1 MAEFQSPYTGKW
13 YKGPDLGGDY
23 DFQESGG
30 QASFRSPYSGKTYAL
45 GPSEAEIFRPRPV
58 SQPAPEPVPD
68 ADPGVQLSDYL
79 KLYLSGSAGLGRSL
93 NRLVELSPLGSLS
106 KSLGYDPFKTVDRLA
121 ADAVDYWSDSLSDG
135 MKDELS
141 KEFVRKNE
149 FGEYEWGGAGVTTA
163 LGMAA
168 ESAPSVLA
176 SAGIGAGITRVL
188 QTFGNPVGRSVL
200 VERAAQLKSSG
211 VPDAANQ
218 ALKKLRLVD
227 RAIGVAA
234 FGAAEGLIS
243 GGSANVNVYD
253 AVQKLPPDKLMQNER
268 YRQVL
273 ESTDEAMDDMQKHA
287 YAAEVVAKEAASVAG
302 VQSGLTTALLGAP
315 MGAFFGSLIGRS
327 NIGRLSE
334 TRLRAALTG
343 AAGEGAQE
351 ALQSGAEQRIFNR
364 ALIDA
369 GDDRDPNEG
378 VVNAMVGGGIAGAGV
393 GGVLGGGLWS
403 PDDAAA
409 PPRPAAEFTPDQLD
423 AVARGEPRPLLLE
436 GTVSPPEA
444 DFVAGADGVVRR
456 PGETPPE
463 TRALPAPGPSGRIVV
478 GPDGQ
483 ARPEMDAEFRSV
495 QAEMDRRQELGMGR
509 ERVAVPAGWQ
519 RGEADPIGAAR
530 PLPRWEERDDEKPV
544 ARAMRLKAFLKK
556 NIDTGPAVAPE
567 SLPGEPDNYFE
578 PAAPGTVDLPFD
590 KLIIDETEHVNAE
603 GTQKAGDVALKRFR
617 AAAAGRVP
625 KRPAIDVKVMADG
638 RFQVVDGNGTVVAL
652 QRLPA
657 AAAARARIVDF
668 EVPDGDDPKKAAA
681 LRAYVK
687 QLSPEARADLAK
699 QQMEAQAFKPK
710 FDAGLDEIAKQIGAT
725 TKLPGLKSKSGW
737 GRIAEKTVADNG
749 GDAAKL
755 KDFVR
760 GTIVVETPEQAQ
772 AAMDA
777 VLAKFGQ
784 APKTSIRQNMLLEN
798 EQQLLAADESG
809 YADIKINVQGDNG
822 RVYEVQISTEAMLKA
837 KDVGHKF
844 YEDARSIDSAVMTR
858 LGIAEGDMSKEEV
871 RAAINK
877 GMTKAEKNKR
887 GALIASSQGA
897 YLPSF
902 RAFRAASNRASKSAS
917 VISTPS
923 SSTEKAGTAF
933 QPEPAKKRAAPR
945 EPLSSMATS
954 PSTNQKVVAGAPE
967 SVLPS
972 ISSSPPRVQST
983 APASAESSG
992 RTRVKTPTGTEVE
1005 VEPIVVEADDLLT
1018 SDREG
1023 YPQELQPRQRGA
1035 RAASSAQVQ
1044 TMAATLDPERL
1055 GFSVEAELGAPV
1067 VSQGLEVESG
1077 NGRVMAIRKAFAD
1090 YPERAEAYREFIKA
1104 QGFDVDGMRAPVLVR
1119 RRKTDLDADARRQFT
1134 VDANKSTTMKLSAA
1148 EQANADAALL
1158 DDALLSRLVPGVQ
1171 LTAGVNAGFVRG
1183 FMGKLTTGEMNEL
1196 VGADGTLSQDG
1207 VRRIQGALLAKAYGG
1222 AEESNAMLARSM
1234 ESPDDNV
1241 RSITGALL
1249 DAAPQFA
1256 QLRQDVADGVL
1267 DPEYA
1272 LTDDLL
1278 ASIEII
1284 SKMRESGRGVE
1295 ETLRQGDAFGGV
1307 TPRRESIIRLFYNRA
1322 LTAAASREKIAA
1334 ELKFYAAGAEQQR
1347 NNQASLVDSTV
1358 SPDELLRGALDYV
1371 QPQQR
1376 AARQASIFAAYSRAG
1391 MRDVRRAARPTTG
1404 TAAVRAALEPAIAE
1418 VSSLVDVRVVDS
1430 VDDLAP
1436 EIGLVPSDIEGA
1448 YLMDGKTVIIVAGNL
1463 TVERAQRVFLHEV
1476 FGHLAM
1482 ERSPDMAKAIDMVR
1496 TLHGM
1501 KNKSVVAAWNTVAR
1515 TQPNLS
1521 GVEHAK
1527 ETIAVLAESGVKN
1540 SVIDRLIAAVR
1551 DMIRRMGIQLP
1562 LNDGDV
1568 RTLIARAARDL
1579 LADAKAGMT
1588 GPLEGLS
1595 ALSSDKQILD
1605 ALAKMP
1611 SGPMLDAKTY
1621 VENELAGL
1629 RKAYPPGRDTAP
1641 PREIE
1646 QRMEQLEAAL
1656 ESRDAFGSWLD
1667 VQGDLEGRGGLERAR
1682 DSFAWSMPNLSAE
1695 ERDARLKEWFGNSK
1709 IVDAN
1714 GKPLRVYH
1722 GTTHD
1727 FSEFNPQVGSK
1738 DGHYGQALYFTSN
1751 PGDASDNYAGIGPD
1765 MQAKIEREAENL
1777 DTELQDAGEE
1787 APPRWGTPEYDAR
1800 MNELREKAMKRLLG
1814 QNRGA
1819 VYPVYLKIENPV
1831 TVTPGAG
1838 TEFDDADGSGR
1849 KLRNALAKT
1858 IREYGVEGADSQ
1870 DFAAQVSDLLEE
1882 GGGLTASTIEMVY
1895 RKSRLFDVLLDNDG
1909 ATNFIR
1915 DLWKNAGF
1923 DGIILNAK
1931 ATFPGMVSPGTMHFH
1946 AFKPTQ
1952 VKSATGN
1959 QGTYRRRS
1967 PNILFSRAAPASDE
1981 LQAAM
1986 DRTMAQAPESMTM
1999 RDKARE
2005 AWQKFRNVE
2014 ALEVKQGLI
2023 DGFASLEAL
2032 ERSGNDGDLKDA
2044 SQSAYKAALSTKNL
2058 ASVMSAVML
2067 RGVPVYQNGA
2077 FQPGKDRKG
2086 LIDIFRP
2093 LTTHPDGNLLRQW
2106 EFFAATNRARRLKTE
2121 KNRDG
2126 TSREKLF
2133 TDADIQLGRELEQ
2146 KYPEFRQILDDWQA
2160 FNKQTLDLA
2169 QEAGVIDPAS
2179 RALWEQNDYVPFYRA
2194 MEDAKEGPRTEAQL
2208 ANQRAQIKRLSGSE
2222 TQLGNVFENMVMN
2235 TAHLIDASYKNR
2247 AMQKV
2252 VEIADGVAMNKVE
2265 LPWEAVKFSNAD
2277 LARALRAAG
2286 LLVGNV
2292 DDDGAAISK
2301 MTKEQRESWSTL
2313 FRKVAPRGANIVTVM
2328 VAGKPVYYEVTDP
2341 LVLRSIAGLGTDTF
2355 DGMVT
2360 QLFRG
2365 SKRLLTGAITADPA
2379 FMLANFVRDT
2389 LSNWVVSDASMR
2401 PVVDAVIGLKATWA
2415 EDETLMQLMMSGA
2428 GGGGYY
2434 DSAPEDIRKLV
2445 AERVPAG
2452 KVNGFMKS
2460 VVSPKNAW
2468 RVWRKIGASAENA
2481 NRVAVFKAVLAAGG
2495 SVAEAAY
2502 QARDVLNFSMR
2513 GDYAAMRWLTETVPF
2528 MNARV
2533 QGLYRLYRGARDNR
2547 QAFMIKGSMI
2557 LAATMAL
2564 ALSNQDNPEY
2574 EELPEWDK
2582 DMYWHFFV
2590 GGEHF
2595 RLPKPFEVGAIFA
2608 TIPER
2613 AWRGLSG
2620 RDSGK
2625 LVWDRLFAMV
2635 ADTFAFNPTPQFVKP
2650 IIEQYANRSFFTG
2663 SPIVGMAEQN
2673 LQPEAQFTPWTSETM
2688 RELAKAMPDWA
2699 PEWIRSPR
2707 RLEAAVRGYLGSM
2720 GMYVVGISDHV
2731 TREALSYPE
2740 SPGRRIY
2747 DYPVV
2752 SRFARDPNPRVT
2764 KYADQMYQMLNEANA
2779 VYSTINRFR
2788 REQRFDD
2795 AKALFE
2801 ENKGKLAVRARLNRL
2816 ATQVRKTNEQIRI
2829 IQSSRTMPADQ
2840 KREKIDALI
2849 ARKNEI
2855 TRQVAPF
2862 ADLF

>member
-45 GPSEAEIFRPRPV
+45 GPAEADVFRPRPV

-121 ADAVDYWSDSLSDG
+121 ADAVDYWNDSLSDG

-188 QTFGNPVGRSVL
+188 QTFGNPVGRAVL
-200 VERAAQLKSSG
+200 VERATQLKKSG

-243 GGSANVNVYD
+243 AGSANVNVYD
-253 AVQKLPPDKLMQNER
+253 AVQKLPPEKLMQNER

-327 NIGRLSE
+327 NISRLSE
-334 TRLRAALTG
+334 TRLRAAITG

-378 VVNAMVGGGIAGAGV
+378 VVNAMVGGGVAGAGV

-403 PDDAAA
+403 PGDAAA
-409 PPRPAAEFTPDQLD
+409 PPRPDSEFTPDQLD
-423 AVARGEPRPLLLE
+423 RVARGEPRPLLLE
-436 GTVSPPEA
+436 GTVTQPDP

-456 PGETPPE
+456 PGEAAPE
-463 TRALPAPGPSGRIVV
+463 TRALPAPGTSGRIVV

-483 ARPEMDAEFRSV
+483 ARPEMDAEFRDV
-495 QAEMDRRQELGMGR
+495 QAEMERRQELGMGR
-509 ERVAVPAGWQ
+509 QRVAVPAAWQ
-519 RGEADPIGAAR
+519 RGEADPIGAVQ
-530 PLPRWEERDDEKPV
+530 PLPKWEERDDEKPV

-556 NIDTGPAVAPE
+556 NIDTGPAVPPE

-590 KLIIDETEHVNAE
+590 SLIIDETEHVNAE

-652 QRLPA
+652 KRLPA

-668 EVPDGDDPKKAAA
+668 EVPDGDDPKKAAR
-681 LRAYVK
+681 LREYVK

-710 FDAGLDEIAKQIGAT
+710 FDAGLNEIAAQLGVT

-749 GDAAKL
+749 GRAEAL

-772 AAMDA
+772 AALDA

-809 YADIKINVQGDNG
+809 YADIKVNVQGDNG
-822 RVYEVQISTEAMLKA
+822 RVYEVQISTEEMLKA
-837 KDVGHKF
+837 KDIGHKF
-844 YEDARSIDSAVMTR
+844 YEDARSIDAAVMQR
-858 LGIAEGDMSKEEV
+858 LGIKEGDASKEEI
-871 RAAINK
+871 RAAIDN
-877 GMTKAEKNKR
+877 GMTKAERKKR

-902 RAFRAASNRASKSAS
+902 RAFRAASNLASKSAS

-945 EPLSSMATS
+945 EPLLTMATS
-954 PSTNQKVVAGAPE
+954 PSTSQNVAPE

-992 RTRVKTPTGTEVE
+992 RTRVKTPTGTEIE
-1005 VEPIVVEADDLLT
+1005 VEPVVVEADDLLT

-1035 RAASSAQVQ
+1035 RAASNAQVQ
-1044 TMAATLDPERL
+1044 TFAATLDPELL
-1055 GFSVEAELGAPV
+1055 GFSVEAGSGAPI
-1067 VSQGLEVESG
+1067 VSQRLEVESG
-1077 NGRVMAIRKAFAD
+1077 NGRVMAIRKAFSD
-1090 YPERAEAYREFIKA
+1090 YPERAAAYREFIKA
-1104 QGFDVDGMRAPVLVR
+1104 QGFDVEGMRAPVLVR

-1134 VDANKSTTMKLSAA
+1134 VDANKPTTMKLSAA
-1148 EQANADAALL
+1148 EQANADAALI
-1158 DDALLSRLVPGVQ
+1158 DDALLSKLVPGAQ
-1171 LTAGVNAGFVRG
+1171 LTSGVNAGFVRG
-1183 FMGKLTTGEMNEL
+1183 FMSRLSTGEMNEL

-1222 AEESNAMLARSM
+1222 APEANAMLARSM
-1234 ESPDDNV
+1234 ESTDDNV

-1272 LTDDLL
+1272 LSDDLL
-1278 ASIEII
+1278 ASVEII
-1284 SKMRESGRGVE
+1284 SQAREAGRGVE

-1322 LTAAASREKIAA
+1322 LTMAASRDKIAA

-1347 NNQASLVDSTV
+1347 NNQASLVDSRV
-1358 SPDELLRGALDYV
+1358 SPDALLRGALDYV
-1371 QPQQR
+1371 QPPQKPVKQN
-1376 AARQASIFAAYSRAG
+1376 ALFSRPGAQD
-1391 MRDVRRAARPTTG
+1391 MRRAQRNTAG
-1404 TAAVRAALEPAIAE
+1404 TAAVRVSLERAISE
-1418 VSSLVDVRVVDS
+1418 VSALVDVRVVDS
-1430 VDDLAP
+1430 VDDLVP
-1436 EIGLVPSDIEGA
+1436 EIGLVPSDVEGA
-1448 YLMDGKTVIIVAGNL
+1448 YLMDGKTVVIVAGNL

-1496 TLHGM
+1496 TLYGM
-1501 KNKSVVAAWNTVAR
+1501 KNKAVVDAWNTVAR

-1521 GVEHAK
+1521 RLDHAK
-1527 ETIAVLAESGVKN
+1527 ETIAVLAESGVKS
-1540 SVIDRLIAAVR
+1540 SVVDRLIATVR
-1551 DMIRRMGIQLP
+1551 DMIRKMGFSLE
-1562 LNDGDV
+1562 LTDGDL
-1568 RTLIARAARDL
+1568 RDLIARAARDL
-1579 LADAKAGMT
+1579 RAAAQSGA

-1595 ALSSDKQILD
+1595 VLSSDKQILE
-1605 ALAKMP
+1605 ALDKMP
-1611 SGPMLDAKTY
+1611 AGPMLDAKTY
-1621 VENELAGL
+1621 AENELASL
-1629 RKAYPPGRDTAP
+1629 RKAYPPEGDTAP
-1641 PREIE
+1641 PREVE

-1656 ESRDAFGSWLD
+1656 EARDSFGSWLD

-1682 DSFAWSMPNLSAE
+1682 DAFAWSMPNLTAE
-1695 ERDARLKEWFGNSK
+1695 QREQRLKEWFGDSK
-1709 IVDAN
+1709 IRDAN
-1714 GKPLRVYH
+1714 GRPLRVYH

-1727 FSEFNPQVGSK
+1727 FSKFNPKAGSRE
-1738 DGHYGQALYFTSN
+1738 GHYGQVLYFTSN

-1765 MQAKIEREAENL
+1765 MDVKIDMEADRL
-1777 DTELQDAGEE
+1777 DNEEQYAAGEVG
-1787 APPRWGTPEYDAR
+1787 PQWGTPEYVAR
-1800 MNELREKAMKRLLG
+1800 RNELREKAMKRLLG
-1814 QNRGA
+1814 PNRGT

-1831 TVTPGAG
+1831 TITPGAG
-1838 TEFDDADGSGR
+1838 TMFDNEDGSGR
-1849 KLRNALAKT
+1849 KLISAIRKT
-1858 IREYGVEGADSQ
+1858 IKEYGLEADANANQ
-1870 DFAAQVSDLLEE
+1870 FLAETIDLLEE
-1882 GGGLTASTIEMVY
+1882 GGGLAASYVENAY
-1895 RKSRLFDVLLDNDG
+1895 RQSRLAETLLNDDNY
-1909 ATNFIR
+1909 TNFIR
-1915 DLWKNAGF
+1915 DIWKNAGF
-1923 DGIILNAK
+1923 DGIVLNAK
-1931 ATFPGMVSPGTMHFH
+1931 AAFPGMVSDGTVHFH
-1946 AFKPTQ
+1946 VFKPTQ
-1952 VKSATGN
+1952 VKSAVGN
-1959 QGTYRRRS
+1959 QGTFARRS
-1967 PNILFSRAAPASDE
+1967 PNILFSRAAPASEE

-1986 DRTMAQAPESMTM
+1986 DRTMAPAPESMTM

-2014 ALEVKQGLI
+2014 MLEVKQGLI

-2032 ERSGNDGDLKDA
+2032 ERAGNDGALKDA

-2067 RGVPVYQNGA
+2067 RGVPVYKDGA

-2133 TDADIQLGRELEQ
+2133 TDADIALGLELEK

-2169 QEAGVIDPAS
+2169 EEAGVIDPAS

-2194 MEDAKEGPRTEAQL
+2194 MEDAKEGPKTEAQL
-2208 ANQRAQIKRLSGSE
+2208 ANQRAKIKRLSGSE
-2222 TQLGNVFENMVMN
+2222 AQLGNVFENMVMN

-2292 DDDGAAISK
+2292 DDDGAVISK

-2313 FRKVAPRGANIVTVM
+2313 FRKVAPRGANIVSVM

-2365 SKRLLTGAITADPA
+2365 SKQLLTGAITADPA

-2401 PVVDAVIGLKATWA
+2401 PVVDAVKGLKATWA

-2434 DSAPEDIRKLV
+2434 DSAPSDIRKLV
-2445 AERVPAG
+2445 AERIPAG
-2452 KVNGFMKS
+2452 KVDGFMKS
-2460 VVSPKNAW
+2460 VVTPRNAW

-2595 RLPKPFEVGAIFA
+2595 RLPKPFEVGAMFA
-2608 TIPER
+2608 TVPER
-2613 AWRGLSG
+2613 AWRGLTG

-2720 GMYVVGISDHV
+2720 GMYVVGVADNV

-2740 SPGRRIY
+2740 NPGRRLY

-2764 KYADQMYQMLNEANA
+2764 KYADQMYEMLNEANA

-2829 IQSSRTMPADQ
+2829 VQSSRTMSAEQ

>member
-1 MAEFQSPYTGKW
+1 MAEFQSPYTGKR

-45 GPSEAEIFRPRPV
+45 GPAEAQVFRPRPIER
-58 SQPAPEPVPD
+58 APEPVPD
-68 ADPGVQLSDYL
+68 ADPGVQMSDYL
-79 KLYLSGSAGLGRSL
+79 KLYMSGSAGLGRSL

-121 ADAVDYWSDSLSDG
+121 SDAVDYWSDSLSDG

-176 SAGIGAGITRVL
+176 SAGIGAGLTRVL

-200 VERAAQLKSSG
+200 VERATQLKNSG

-351 ALQSGAEQRIFNR
+351 SLQSGAEQRIFNR

-393 GGVLGGGLWS
+393 GGVLGAGTFS
-403 PDDAAA
+403 PRQD
-409 PPRPAAEFTPDQLD
+409 TQQ
-423 AVARGEPRPLLLE
+423 PRPLFGDDDLE
-436 GTVSPPEA
+436 RVERSLDPVPQLSGPGARP
-444 DFVAGADGVVRR
+444 DFVAGADGTVRR
-456 PGETPPE
+456 PGEAVPE
-463 TRALPAPGPSGRIVV
+463 ALALPAPGPSGRIVV
-478 GPDGQ
+478 DQ
-483 ARPEMDAEFRSV
+483 AGAARQEADAEFRDV
-495 QAEMDRRQELGMGR
+495 EAMRAERAGLGQGP
-509 ERVAVPAGWQ
+509 ERINVPADWQ
-519 RGEADPIGAAR
+519 RGDATPIGNAR
-530 PLPRWEERDDEKPV
+530 PPLRFEEREEEDPK
-544 ARAMRLKAFLKK
+544 ARSLRLRTFLKT
-556 NIDTGPAVAPE
+556 NIDKGPEVRPE
-567 SLPGEPDNYFE
+567 TLPGEPDNYFE
-578 PAAPGTVDLPFD
+578 PATSDTLDLPFSD
-590 KLIIDETEHVNAE
+590 LIIDETEHVNSE
-603 GTQKAGDVALKRFR
+603 GTQKAGNVALKRF
-617 AAAAGRVP
+617 AAAASGRVP
-625 KRPAIDVKVMADG
+625 KRPAIDVRVMANG
-638 RFQVVDGNGTVVAL
+638 KFQVVAGNGTVAAL
-652 QRLPA
+652 KKLPSA
-657 AAAARARIVDF
+657 SAARARIVDF
-668 EVPDGDDPKKAAA
+668 EVPDRDDPKVAAS

-687 QLSPEARADLAK
+687 QLEPGARVDLVKQLGEAKAY
-699 QQMEAQAFKPK
+699 KPK
-710 FDAGLDEIAKQIGAT
+710 YDAGMQEIADQVGVQFQPT
-725 TKLPGLKSKSGW
+725 GLKSDSGW

-749 GDAAKL
+749 GHADRL

-760 GTIVVETPEQAQ
+760 GTIVVETPEQAE
-772 AAMDA
+772 A
-777 VLAKFGQ
+777 VLNSVLEKFGQ
-784 APKTSIRQNMLLEN
+784 AEGTKVRKNMLLAS
-798 EQQLLAADESG
+798 EQELLVADESG
-809 YADIKINVQGDNG
+809 YADIKLNIPGDNG
-822 RVYEVQISTEAMLKA
+822 RIYELQISTEAMLKA
-837 KDVGHKF
+837 KEVGYKH
-844 YEDARSIDSAVMTR
+844 YEGVRSIDAAVMKKPG
-858 LGIAEGDMSKEEV
+858 LKEGDLSKEEL
-871 RAAINK
+871 RAVLQK
-877 GMTKAEKNKR
+877 GMSSVQKGRRKKLL
-887 GALIASSQGA
+887 ALSQET

-902 RAFRAASNRASKSAS
+902 RAFRAASSRASKSAS
-917 VISTPS
+917 DISTPS
-923 SSTEKAGTAF
+923 SSSEKARTPF
-933 QPEPAKKRAAPR
+933 QPVPEKNRAAAR
-945 EPLSSMATS
+945 VSLLSMATS
-954 PSTNQKVVAGAPE
+954 PSTSQKDSPDTGPV
-967 SVLPS
+967 SVLPA
-972 ISSSPPRVQST
+972 IPTSPPRLQST
-983 APASAESSG
+983 TGSRTESTG
-992 RTRVKTPTGTEVE
+992 RTRVKTPNDTSVE
-1005 VEPIVVEADDLLT
+1005 VEPIVVEADDLMT

-1035 RAASSAQVQ
+1035 RAASSAQVARL
-1044 TMAATLDPERL
+1044 AATLDPERL

-1067 VSQGLEVESG
+1067 VSPDLEVESG
-1077 NGRVMAIRKAFAD
+1077 NGRVMAIRRAFSD
-1090 YPERAEAYREFIKA
+1090 YPERAAAYREFIKA
-1104 QGFDVDGMRAPVLVR
+1104 QGFDIEGMRAPVLVR
-1119 RRKTDLDADARRQFT
+1119 RRKTEMSEAERRQFT

-1148 EQANADAALL
+1148 EQANAALL
-1158 DDALLSRLVPGVQ
+1158 DD
-1171 LTAGVNAGFVRG
+1171 
-1183 FMGKLTTGEMNEL
+1183 
-1196 VGADGTLSQDG
+1196 
-1207 VRRIQGALLAKAYGG
+1207 ALLAKAYGG
-1222 AEESNAMLARSM
+1222 APEANAMLARSM
-1234 ESPDDNV
+1234 ESTDDNV

-1267 DPEYA
+1267 DPQYA
-1272 LTDDLL
+1272 LSDDLL
-1278 ASIEII
+1278 ASVEII
-1284 SKMRESGRGVE
+1284 SQSRNAGRGIE
-1295 ETLRQGDAFGGV
+1295 ETLRQMDSFGGV
-1307 TPRRESIIRLFYNRA
+1307 KPRRESIIRLFYNRA
-1322 LTAAASREKIAA
+1322 LTMAASRDKIAA
-1334 ELKFYAAGAEQQR
+1334 QLKFYAAGAEQQR
-1347 NNQASLVDSTV
+1347 NNQASLVDSNV
-1358 SPDELLRGALDYV
+1358 SPDDLLRGALDYV

-1376 AARQASIFAAYSRAG
+1376 QAKQASIFAAYSRAG
-1391 MRDVRRAARPTTG
+1391 MQDVRRAARGATG

-1418 VSSLVDVRVVDS
+1418 VSTLVDVRVVDS

-1448 YLMDGKTVIIVAGNL
+1448 YLMDGKTVIIVAGNM

-1482 ERSPDMAKAIDMVR
+1482 ERSPDMAKAINMVR
-1496 TLHGM
+1496 TLFGM
-1501 KNKSVVAAWNTVAR
+1501 RNKAVTAAWNTVAR

-1521 GVEHAK
+1521 RLDHAK
-1527 ETIAVLAESGVKN
+1527 ETIAVLAESGVKS
-1540 SVIDRLIAAVR
+1540 SVIDRLIATVR
-1551 DMIRRMGIQLP
+1551 DMVRKMGIS
-1562 LNDGDV
+1562 LNLTEGDL
-1568 RTLIARAARDL
+1568 RALIARAARDL
-1579 LADAKAGMT
+1579 RAAAQSGA

-1605 ALAKMP
+1605 ALDKMP
-1611 SGPMLDAKTY
+1611 AGPMIDAKTY

-1629 RKAYPPGRDTAP
+1629 RKAYPPGSDTAP

-1656 ESRDAFGSWLD
+1656 EARDSFGSWLD

-1682 DSFAWSMPNLSAE
+1682 DSFSWSVQNRANQTETPAFK
-1695 ERDARLKEWFGNSK
+1695 RWFGNSK
-1709 IVDAN
+1709 IVDAQ
-1714 GKPLRVYH
+1714 GRPLRVYH
-1722 GTTHD
+1722 GTKENFD
-1727 FSEFNPQVGSK
+1727 QFAVDEIGSGFGAA
-1738 DGHYGQALYFTSN
+1738 DWGEGFYFTDK
-1751 PGDASDNYAGIGPD
+1751 PDAASQYAEGNGGNV
-1765 MQAKIEREAENL
+1765 M
-1777 DTELQDAGEE
+1777 
-1787 APPRWGTPEYDAR
+1787 
-1800 MNELREKAMKRLLG
+1800 
-1814 QNRGA
+1814 
-1819 VYPVYLKIENPV
+1819 PVYLSIENPAPPDV
-1831 TVTPGAG
+1831 VSQVMDSPGAEMDVDYVREELSG
-1838 TEFDDADGSGR
+1838 MGYDGVM
-1849 KLRNALAKT
+1849 
-1858 IREYGVEGADSQ
+1858 VEHPEG
-1870 DFAAQVSDLLEE
+1870 LE
-1882 GGGLTASTIEMVY
+1882 IV
-1895 RKSRLFDVLLDNDG
+1895 
-1909 ATNFIR
+1909 
-1915 DLWKNAGF
+1915 
-1923 DGIILNAK
+1923 
-1931 ATFPGMVSPGTMHFH
+1931 
-1946 AFKPTQ
+1946 AFRSEQ
-1952 VKSATGN
+1952 IKSATGN
-1959 QGTYRRRS
+1959 RGTFDKGS

-1986 DRTMAQAPESMTM
+1986 DRTMAPAPESMTM

-2005 AWQKFRNVE
+2005 AWQKFRDVE
-2014 ALEVKQGLI
+2014 MLEVKQGLI

-2086 LIDIFRP
+2086 FIDIFRP

-2133 TDADIQLGRELEQ
+2133 TDADIALGRELEK

-2169 QEAGVIDPAS
+2169 QESGVIDPAS

-2208 ANQRAQIKRLSGSE
+2208 SNQRAKIKRLSGSE
-2222 TQLGNVFENMVMN
+2222 AQLGNVFENMVMN

-2292 DDDGAAISK
+2292 DDDGAVISK

-2313 FRKVAPRGANIVTVM
+2313 FRKVAPRGANIVSVM

-2389 LSNWVVSDASMR
+2389 LSTWVVSDASMR
-2401 PVVDAVIGLKATWA
+2401 PVVDAVKGLKATWA

-2434 DSAPEDIRKLV
+2434 DSAPADIRKLV
-2445 AERVPAG
+2445 AERIPAG
-2452 KVNGFMKS
+2452 KVDGFMKS

-2495 SVAEAAY
+2495 SVAEAVY

-2547 QAFMIKGSMI
+2547 QGFMIKGSMI

-2595 RLPKPFEVGAIFA
+2595 RLPKPFEVGAMFA
-2608 TIPER
+2608 TVPER
-2613 AWRGLSG
+2613 AWRGLTG

-2625 LVWDRLFAMV
+2625 LVWDRMFAMV

-2688 RELAKAMPDWA
+2688 RELAQAMPDWA

-2720 GMYVVGISDHV
+2720 GMYVVGISDHL

-2764 KYADQMYQMLNEANA
+2764 KYADQMYSMLNEANA
-2779 VYSTINRFR
+2779 VYSTVNRLR

-2795 AKALFE
+2795 AKTLLE
-2801 ENKGKLAVRARLNRL
+2801 ENKGKLAVRARLNRI

-2829 IQSSRTMPADQ
+2829 VQSSRTMSAEQ